1 MDQAPSPLL
10 AFIFLNLLGSPPR
23 KSNKECSHVTLVRLG
38 VETTSMSSEAPCTSS
53 STRMAAWAWPHPLSK
68 ASALQ
73 SPISC
78 TFRSSQAPACACPAS
93 LLGLLQ
99 HTTAPPFHC
108 ALRNRHMRRDLAPH
122 HGSSFLPSPCSLVSL
137 QHGSTPLPSP
147 LSRPLTRSHRTSRH
161 CLLVQKPGL
170 RTVQPLPASD
180 NARQCPSRLA

>member
-78 TFRSSQAPACACPAS
+78 TFRSSQAPACACSAS

-99 HTTAPPFHC
+99 VCNTLPHHHSL

-122 HGSSFLPSPCSLVSL
+122 N
-137 QHGSTPLPSP
+137 TTAP
-147 LSRPLTRSHRTSRH
+147 LSPPRRALLSASNTAAPSCTQPRHSPVISLSHTE
-161 CLLVQKPGL
+161 
-170 RTVQPLPASD
+170 
-180 NARQCPSRLA
+180 RLAIAS

>member
-1 MDQAPSPLL
+1 MQSCNA
-10 AFIFLNLLGSPPR
+10 
-23 KSNKECSHVTLVRLG
+23 RLS
-38 VETTSMSSEAPCTSS
+38 VETTSMSSEAPVHHLPH
-53 STRMAAWAWPHPLSK
+53 AWPHGHGHIHFSK

-73 SPISC
+73 RPISC

-122 HGSSFLPSPCSLVSL
+122 HGSSFLPSSCSLVSL